1 MGFLDGAG
9 GSIVGG
15 AIGAVGSLLGGNM
28 AANNQQALAGMNY
41 EAQKEFA
48 QNGIRW
54 KVADAKAAGIHP
66 LYALG
71 ASTQGYSPSGGYGGD
86 YGISDAFNQFGQGI
100 SRAVEAK
107 QTKEERDRLEVRQA
121 LQDMVVMDK
130 LAQEKRM
137 NDAQVRLIDSEIARN
152 MASAQFSLKRTAL
165 PPAMPSSDR
174 GVISGQGD
182 SLDSLNQFAWIHD
195 EFGRK
200 TIGPSPDYKQLYE
213 DVPVAEF
220 WPIILGFAID
230 AYHRI
235 GRIPVAGRVWDPDKH
250 DYVSYKKGDKRF
262 RFLDLDRLY
271 PGLDRRYN
279 RLR

>member
-1 MGFLDGAG
+1 MGLL
-9 GSIVGG
+9 GSIGGAAVG
-15 AIGAVGSLLGGNM
+15 AIGSLIGGNM

-130 LAQEKRM
+130 LSQEKRM

-152 MASAQFSLKRTAL
+152 MAAAQFSLKRTAL
-165 PPAMPSSDR
+165 PPGMPSPGDT
-174 GVISGQGD
+174 IPGQGD
-182 SLDSLNQFAWIHD
+182 SKMDTLNKYAWAFTPSGKR
-195 EFGRK
+195 ELTF
-200 TIGPSPDYKQLYE
+200 SPDYKQQYE
-213 DVPVAEF
+213 DMPIVEYLPVIESLLKNATA
-220 WPIILGFAID
+220 ILGGQSID
-230 AYHRI
+230 
-235 GRIPVAGRVWDPDKH
+235 GRRYSFRDFDWIPEKQ
-250 DYVSYKKGDKRF
+250 S
-262 RFLDLDRLY
+262 
-271 PGLDRRYN
+271 RRYN
-279 RLR
+279 KDFANSYRRNASLPW